1 MYRKMITKAPIIEMF
16 VLSGNKL
23 NILKSNNFV
32 FTYELKDSEKNQYT
46 YGLYIK
52 QIIN

>member
-23 NILKSNNFV
+23 NILK
-32 FTYELKDSEKNQYT
+32 TKKQQYELKDSEKNQYT

>member
-23 NILKSNNFV
+23 NILK
-32 FTYELKDSEKNQYT
+32 TK
-46 YGLYIK
+46 K
-52 QIIN
+52 QQFRIYL